1 MLSSFNL
8 TNILSQWMLFFTKLQ
23 REYQNKIQIINYNFL
38 DINLDYRN
46 DDSQARSNNQ
56 EKEKGELSLSV
67 IVLDE
72 R

>member
-1 MLSSFNL
+1 MLSSSNL

-38 DINLDYRN
+38 DINLDYRS

-56 EKEKGELSLSV
+56 EKGELSLSV